1 MIAAILFTVST
12 VALIQ
17 FGVYYWRAVIAGV
30 ASKTVS
36 ERIRVAA
43 GLSTSTI
50 GAQDFNNIII
60 LNDLTPELQGPAG
73 SFRAIRTYYSVIKAL
88 GRIVPAMSEWSNAEM
103 ATCARYVAVL
113 MDQHLERNLATA
125 AQMRG
130 I

>member
-12 VALIQ
+12 VALFQ

-30 ASKTVS
+30 AAKTVS

-43 GLSTSTI
+43 GLSTSAI
-50 GAQDFNNIII
+50 GAQDFHSI
-60 LNDLTPELQGPAG
+60 LILKDLSPDLQGPAG
-73 SFRAIRTYYSVIKAL
+73 SFRAIRAYYSIIEKL
-88 GRIVPAMSEWSNAEM
+88 GSIIPAMANWSKAEM

-113 MDQHLERNLATA
+113 MDQHLERNMATA

>member
-1 MIAAILFTVST
+1 MIAAILFTVSM
-12 VALIQ
+12 VALVQ
-17 FGVYYWRAVIAGV
+17 FGVYYWRAIIASV
-30 ASKTVS
+30 AAQTVS

-43 GLSTSTI
+43 GLSSSAI
-50 GAQDFNNIII
+50 GAQDFHNILI

-73 SFRAIRTYYSVIKAL
+73 SFMAIRTYYSIVKKL
-88 GRIVPAMSEWSNAEM
+88 GSIIPAMANWSTAEM